1 MNWVST
7 KLKSA
12 YQQMTQRLFLV
23 SETLGSIPINRIDF
37 LLKKWQ
43 LKESNRAK
51 GIEYRPMF
59 VAAFDWERNAVWQD
73 VRKHYNPFYSKT
85 CPIISQC
92 CCNLKASYFKRFQ
105 IFDLLLRKNYHQV
118 LWKISQ
124 CGHTER
130 ESFQVFGVHLLLLSD
145 FPVKEQ
151 LQVLHKTYFRSFNFV
166 IKRLL
171 NVQLILNPF
180 LFSFFLLSLSPSLSI
195 YSSIGCPFQ
204 PNFDSLFIPKLLVL
218 CSFSLYSSLFST
230 KTHCLHTF
238 ISLSFFVTLAVLS
251 VCSCVSA
258 FGCRNL

>member
-1 MNWVST
+1 MLNELSVDQTEKCISANDPKAFSCQRNPGFNPHQQNRFSVEKMAIERIKQSKRDRIST
-7 KLKSA
+7 NV
-12 YQQMTQRLFLV
+12 R
-23 SETLGSIPINRIDF
+23 GSIR
-37 LLKKWQ
+37 
-43 LKESNRAK
+43 
-51 GIEYRPMF
+51 
-59 VAAFDWERNAVWQD
+59 ERNAVWQN

-85 CPIISQC
+85 CPILSQC
-92 CCNLKASYFKRFQ
+92 CFYLKASYFKRFQ

-118 LWKISQ
+118 LWKISR

-204 PNFDSLFIPKLLVL
+204 PNFDSLFIPKRLV
-218 CSFSLYSSLFST
+218 Y
-230 KTHCLHTF
+230 
-238 ISLSFFVTLAVLS
+238 
-251 VCSCVSA
+251 
-258 FGCRNL
+258 